1 MLGTMA
7 MQDLD
12 PRLSPILELAGVAA
26 ARPEVDVD
34 EETLREIF
42 EEAAMLLDLGGVL
55 DELDDHDSG
64 SVVAGLCADLLTDD
78 PAASIRA
85 HAEVALADDSLHD
98 PEAAAVAYR
107 MAAHALR
114 L

>member
-1 MLGTMA
+1 MLGPMA
-7 MQDLD
+7 MKDLD
-12 PRLSPILELAGVAA
+12 PRLAPILELAAVAA
-26 ARPEVDVD
+26 LRPEVDVD

-42 EEAAMLLDLGGVL
+42 EEAAMLLDLGNVL

-64 SVVAGLCADLLTDD
+64 SVVAGLCTDLLAAD
-78 PAASIRA
+78 PADSVRA
-85 HAEVALADDSLHD
+85 HAELALADESLHD
-98 PEAAAVAYR
+98 PVAAAVAFR

>member
-1 MLGTMA
+1 MA

-12 PRLSPILELAGVAA
+12 PRLAPILELAAVAA
-26 ARPEVDVD
+26 ARPEVGVD

-42 EEAAMLLDLGGVL
+42 EEAAMLLDLGNVL

-64 SVVAGLCADLLTDD
+64 SVVAGLCADLLAAD
-78 PAASIRA
+78 PAAGIRT
-85 HAEVALADDSLHD
+85 HAELALTDTSLDD
-98 PEAAAVAYR
+98 PEATAVAYR

>member
-7 MQDLD
+7 MPDLD
-12 PRLSPILELAGVAA
+12 PRLTPILDLAPAAA
-26 ARPEVDVD
+26 ARPGIEVD

-42 EEAAMLLDLGGVL
+42 EEAAMMLDLGNVL

-64 SVVAGLCADLLTDD
+64 SVVAGLCADLLAAD

-85 HAEVALADDSLHD
+85 HAELALADDSLHD
-98 PEAAAVAYR
+98 REAAAVAYR

>member
-1 MLGTMA
+1 MA
-7 MQDLD
+7 MPDLD
-12 PRLSPILELAGVAA
+12 PRLTPILELAAVVA
-26 ARPEVDVD
+26 ARPGVEVD

-42 EEAAMLLDLGGVL
+42 EEAAMLLDLGNVL
-55 DELDDHDSG
+55 DKLDDHDSA
-64 SVVAGLCADLLTDD
+64 SVVAGLCTDLLTDD
-78 PAASIRA
+78 PSESIRA

>member
-1 MLGTMA
+1 MA

-12 PRLSPILELAGVAA
+12 PKLTPILDLARVAA
-26 ARPEVDVD
+26 ARPGVGVD

-42 EEAAMLLDLGGVL
+42 EEAAMLLDLGQVL
-55 DELDDHDSG
+55 DELDPHDAQG
-64 SVVAGLCADLLTDD
+64 VVAGLCADLLAGD
-78 PAASIRA
+78 PAASVRA
-85 HAEVALADDSLHD
+85 HAEVALTDRSLHD

>member
-1 MLGTMA
+1 MSS
-7 MQDLD
+7 DLA
-12 PRLSPILELAGVAA
+12 PRLRPVLALAEVAA
-26 ARPEVDVD
+26 ARPGVEAD

-42 EEAAMLLDLGGVL
+42 AEAAMLLDLGNVL
-55 DELDDHDSG
+55 DELDDHDAEE
-64 SVVAGLCADLLTDD
+64 VVAGLCDDLLTED
-78 PAASIRA
+78 PAHSIRA
-85 HAEVALADDSLHD
+85 HAEAALADGALHD

>member
-1 MLGTMA
+1 MA

-12 PRLSPILELAGVAA
+12 PRLTPILELAAVAA
-26 ARPEVDVD
+26 ARPGVEVD

-64 SVVAGLCADLLTDD
+64 DVVAGLCADLLTDD
-78 PAASIRA
+78 PAVSIRA
-85 HAEVALADDSLHD
+85 HAEVALADESLHD
-98 PEAAAVAYR
+98 AEAAAVAYR

>member
-1 MLGTMA
+1 MK
-7 MQDLD
+7 DLD
-12 PRLSPILELAGVAA
+12 PRLHPILGLAEEAA
-26 ARPEVDVD
+26 ARPETEADL
-34 EETLREIF
+34 ETLREIF
-42 EEAAMLLDLGGVL
+42 VEAAMLLDLGNVL
-55 DELDDHDSG
+55 DELDAHDAEA
-64 SVVAGLCADLLTDD
+64 VVAGLCADLLAGD

-85 HAEVALADDSLHD
+85 HAELTLADTSLHD

>member
-1 MLGTMA
+1 MLGTMT
-7 MQDLD
+7 MPDLD
-12 PRLSPILELAGVAA
+12 PRLTPILELASVAA
-26 ARPEVDVD
+26 ARPGVEVD
-34 EETLREIF
+34 EETLREVF
-42 EEAAMLLDLGGVL
+42 EEAAMLLDLGNVL
-55 DELDDHDSG
+55 DELDDHDSD

-78 PAASIRA
+78 PTVSVRA
-85 HAEVALADDSLHD
+85 HAEVALADESLHD